1 MNELYANIILKSIEE
16 SINRAQSGDFYRA
29 YLLGQIDTLFSLQ
42 FISKEKAKELR
53 GGLYQE
59 GL

>member
-1 MNELYANIILKSIEE
+1 MNKLYANIILKSIGE
-16 SINRAQSGDFYRA
+16 SISRTQSGDFYRA

-42 FISKEKAKELR
+42 FIAKEKAKELR
-53 GGLYQE
+53 DRLYPE